1 MQPFQ
6 LFSGIAAIAGAAM
19 QLGQLSCTSSAATC
33 SNSSSDSH
41 AALQLCSRA
50 AVQPC
55 SRAAVQPCSLAAM
68 QPCSHTAVQPCSH
81 AALQPCSHA
90 ALQPCSLAAL
100 QPCTTNLQPGSPR
113 QQPCSFTPFW
123 SCGPNEKPQNLRY
136 QQQPYSPATNQ
147 KPQRPSRKEALQL
160 QLDMCL
166 YYIYKRIGI
175 TNIRMSCNVASGTA
189 GTACKACNDVV
200 SL

>member
-68 QPCSHTAVQPCSH
+68 QPCSH
-81 AALQPCSHA
+81 A
-90 ALQPCSLAAL
+90 ALQPCSLAAM
-100 QPCTTNLQPGSPR
+100 QPCSPR

-160 QLDMCL
+160 KHDMCL
-166 YYIYKRIGI
+166 YY
-175 TNIRMSCNVASGTA
+175 M
-189 GTACKACNDVV
+189 
-200 SL
+200 